1 MRSLHPIL
9 PTALVLLAVVA
20 ADPASLTAQADALR
34 AEVFGTALNRLTG
47 EPVSG
52 AAVVLSQ
59 EDVPGTPW
67 TGSSDASGRFRTPP
81 LPLGRYELTVTSE
94 GYASLEGSLGLDG
107 PGIVDI
113 RVQIVPVDFALEPVI
128 AIAVR
133 RTRLEQVGFYERLRF
148 GDGHYITR
156 EELDH
161 HAPTYVSDVLRGI
174 PGVRVLPGIARPNQV
189 LLRGNCVPRVVL
201 DGLLLSG
208 PVEVDSLLPTI
219 DVAGIEVYHGA
230 TAPIQYTGETTCGV
244 IMLWSRTPDIEEG
257 QPHVWKRTII
267 ILGFTVFTMLG
278 FAP

>member
-1 MRSLHPIL
+1 MRSLDPMLL

-20 ADPASLTAQADALR
+20 GPVALTAQADALR

-59 EDVPGTPW
+59 EDAPGTPW
-67 TGSSDASGRFRTPP
+67 TGSSDASGRFRTTP
-81 LPLGRYELTVTSE
+81 LPLGRYELAVTSE

-107 PGIVDI
+107 PGTVDI

-128 AIAVR
+128 AVATR

-161 HAPTYVSDVLRGI
+161 HAPTHVSDVLRGI
-174 PGVRVLPGIARPNQV
+174 PGVRVLPGIARSNQV

-219 DVAGIEVYHGA
+219 DVAGVEVYHGA
-230 TAPIQYTGETTCGV
+230 AAPILYTGETTCGV
-244 IMLWSRTPDIEEG
+244 IMLWSRTPDTREG
-257 QPHVWKRTII
+257 QPHSWKRTII